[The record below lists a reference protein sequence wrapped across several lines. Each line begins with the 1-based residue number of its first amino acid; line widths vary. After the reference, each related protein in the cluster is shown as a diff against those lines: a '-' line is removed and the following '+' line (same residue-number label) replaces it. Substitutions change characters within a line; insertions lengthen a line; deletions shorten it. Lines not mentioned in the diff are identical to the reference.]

1 MKTTNPIH
9 ERSRGFKR
17 ALNFSTNDDSNNNA
31 PYTRHCS
38 SDYEYLTPDNMKDTV
53 KGIFDVLKP
62 LREMIKKDQ
71 LEAFERSCAADVESP
86 DCSGTYIICN
96 DNT

>member
-1 MKTTNPIH
+1 
-9 ERSRGFKR
+9 
-17 ALNFSTNDDSNNNA
+17 
-31 PYTRHCS
+31 
-38 SDYEYLTPDNMKDTV
+38 MKDTV
-53 KGIFDVLKP
+53 KGVFDVLKP

-71 LEAFERSCAADVESP
+71 LEAYERSCAADIKSP